1 MMEILLWIKD
11 CLTCIIIHNLHF
23 RCPCPGIYV
32 FTWTAR
38 YPPKSETKIALF
50 VNGKETGHQLWAAK
64 SGKQSA
70 SQTAVSINPQVKHLF
85 RIFIKN
91 FLNQNFK

>member
-1 MMEILLWIKD
+1 M
-11 CLTCIIIHNLHF
+11 
-23 RCPCPGIYV
+23 

-38 YPPKSETKIALF
+38 SPPKSETKIALF

-91 FLNQNFK
+91 LSVKFQAEIILIPCSS

>member
-1 MMEILLWIKD
+1 M
-11 CLTCIIIHNLHF
+11 
-23 RCPCPGIYV
+23 

-38 YPPKSETKIALF
+38 SPPKSETKIALF

-70 SQTAVSINPQVKHLF
+70 SQTAVSTNPIVKGFISHLSYNLFQIDTFNKHNTYFVYITIF
-85 RIFIKN
+85 R
-91 FLNQNFK
+91 